1 MWFYLRNLLSLCNF
15 FGMRRP
21 ACGVLKG
28 TVLIWMDGC
37 CSALSGLGRLQLDI
51 HIILK
56 RSDFIYLYF
65 PALLV
70 TNLEVLAGR
79 LDWAAI
85 TGCIK
90 RRVRRQ
96 TPRISP
102 LEVKIR
108 GFSALRQLGG
118 TPLFSCLAALWCL
131 LGAGGW
137 AGCYRRSPGAAPG
150 PFGWAAEVNLNCDYN
165 VHGEKSRGAS
175 DGGWRR
181 WRWRGT
187 NGYNEGGF
195 VG

>member
-1 MWFYLRNLLSLCNF
+1 MQLLWYEKTSMWCFKRYSTDMNGWMLLC
-15 FGMRRP
+15 
-21 ACGVLKG
+21 
-28 TVLIWMDGC
+28 TEW
-37 CSALSGLGRLQLDI
+37 LGHTAAWYTYYIKKKWL
-51 HIILK
+51 
-56 RSDFIYLYF
+56 YMLYF

-96 TPRISP
+96 TLRISP

-118 TPLFSCLAALWCL
+118 TPLFSCLAALWGL

-175 DGGWRR
+175 DGEWRR
-181 WRWRGT
+181 WRWKGK